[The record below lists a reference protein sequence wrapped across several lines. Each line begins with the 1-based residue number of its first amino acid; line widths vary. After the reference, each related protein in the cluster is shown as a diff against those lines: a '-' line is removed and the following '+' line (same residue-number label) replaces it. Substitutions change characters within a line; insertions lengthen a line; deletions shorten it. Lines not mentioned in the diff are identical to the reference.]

1 MPRTKNFVLLK
12 SFQSGSFDEKLMP
25 PVLVALCALV
35 HFVHLVVYPNGSLIG
50 CVDVFF

>member
-1 MPRTKNFVLLK
+1 
-12 SFQSGSFDEKLMP
+12 MP